1 MPPTMP
7 SSFCASLNR
16 SSGSYDSRSKNRFT
30 LSCEMPMTCDSR
42 VQVVD
47 LGSLIKNPM
56 YIGKVHRAVG
66 GRVGFLINQE
76 FDHQSIL
83 LPTEFAMR
91 INA

>member
-1 MPPTMP
+1 MF
-7 SSFCASLNR
+7 SSFPFSLSELNHSAR
-16 SSGSYDSRSKNRFT
+16 DTFFRGK
-30 LSCEMPMTCDSR
+30 
-42 VQVVD
+42 VKVVD

-56 YIGKVHRAVG
+56 YIGKVHQAVG

-83 LPTEFAMR
+83 LPTKFAMR